1 MCCAGPQYSLL
12 DVLPCWCHTLREEYR
27 LRVFENR
34 EMKIFE
40 PKRGEVTGELR
51 KLHNEELY
59 DWILFGRSNQEEY
72 NGWAM

>member
-12 DVLPCWCHTLREEYR
+12 DVLPCVGVRLGVTLREQYR

-40 PKRGEVTGELR
+40 PNRGEVTGELR

-59 DWILFGRSNQEEY
+59 DWILFG
-72 NGWAM
+72 